1 MWAYQNAL
9 SSHGPFLEGLGSDE
23 IGVGEFWPLQNF
35 MTCTWLVLSPRLK
48 KNSSLGCYLVC
59 CASLP
64 GKVVRKGPSL
74 KPISVMVIFYKRL
87 IFLFYV
93 ILLLACF
100 LLLGIF
106 LFLPSEIYTAHAL
119 AYSGQIATQR
129 STTRALSYSGLIAT
143 QKRTRQR
150 VSHLLCSFLPL
161 PAYRS
166 AHGWSSYIHSLVS
179 REICVCVW
187 EREWCKRWWCAASLA
202 SCIIWDVSRLFLLR
216 RMQKWKEKALLKAL
230 KKQRGNQEDGS
241 LCLML

>member
-35 MTCTWLVLSPRLK
+35 MTCTCLVLSPRLK

-64 GKVVRKGPSL
+64 WKVVRKGPSL

-100 LLLGIF
+100 LLLGVF
-106 LFLPSEIYTAHAL
+106 LFLPSEIYCPCT
-119 AYSGQIATQR
+119 
-129 STTRALSYSGLIAT
+129 GLF
-143 QKRTRQR
+143 RTNCDPEENNTCTVLFRTN
-150 VSHLLCSFLPL
+150 CDPEENT
-161 PAYRS
+161 S
-166 AHGWSSYIHSLVS
+166 ASQSSSL
-179 REICVCVW
+179 
-187 EREWCKRWWCAASLA
+187 
-202 SCIIWDVSRLFLLR
+202 
-216 RMQKWKEKALLKAL
+216 
-230 KKQRGNQEDGS
+230 
-241 LCLML
+241 